1 MFSGVKVGR
10 AVLCAPRSWIDVRY
24 PALRPSPAGRGLPAL
39 PCDRLCKEVLGFN
52 AKASQG
58 ILCASPKVAKLPK
71 FTPFA
76 LVGARTDRATTA
88 RPLPVELFAQHA
100 LKQTLDSSGNR
111 AAHQATIAVSH
122 VIAPLRRTT
131 RRTQLS

>member
-58 ILCASPKVAKLPK
+58 ILCAPPKVAETVKIRTLNTGRGAHGVRDIPVSLLGN
-71 FTPFA
+71 TPP
-76 LVGARTDRATTA
+76 D
-88 RPLPVELFAQHA
+88 
-100 LKQTLDSSGNR
+100 
-111 AAHQATIAVSH
+111 
-122 VIAPLRRTT
+122 APLVWEF
-131 RRTQLS
+131 SF